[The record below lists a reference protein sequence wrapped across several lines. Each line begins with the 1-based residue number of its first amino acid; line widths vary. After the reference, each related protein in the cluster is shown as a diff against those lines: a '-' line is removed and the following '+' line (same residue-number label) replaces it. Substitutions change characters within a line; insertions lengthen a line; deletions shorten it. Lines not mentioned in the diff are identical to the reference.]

1 MLKQKMFF
9 FKFDESPYKSKNQ
22 DWQPSADYIQVFMPG
37 DIALGCYLTRLTIL
51 LNNTVDQY
59 GSHLMTSNIVEPLT
73 VLGLEMLGS
82 PGCCWHEFE
91 SWELSSSHSRPSIG
105 TR

>member
-1 MLKQKMFF
+1 MLKKRCFLT
-9 FKFDESPYKSKNQ
+9 FDESPYKSKNQ

-59 GSHLMTSNIVEPLT
+59 GCHLMTLNIVE
-73 VLGLEMLGS
+73 LGLEMLGS

-91 SWELSSSHSRPSIG
+91 SWQLSSSHSRPSIG